1 MCWPWVMAG
10 CVLLGVTYFLGSDL
24 TFIRCPSAHLWGL
37 LITHRGAR
45 LRCGAAS
52 SGSFLLPYREKAG
65 AKRASL
71 GHRGHLSC
79 FPGRMAAPSG
89 IRGSFNE
96 PPRRLCALRR
106 SGVCRPSACF
116 TAFSCPC
123 TRLISAKHHAPHM
136 RQWLHQRGQ
145 ARAQCRSSG
154 GAGAGRDGW
163 DGRAEPGIAG
173 AAVSGDGAMRR
184 VPLIH
189 CNTERPCMADLRA
202 Y

>member
-1 MCWPWVMAG
+1 LTQTAALELHRRNRGATFLGSDLMH
-10 CVLLGVTYFLGSDL
+10 LLGVTPSWGQGHTFLGSDL
-24 TFIRCPSAHLWGL
+24 TLKRCPSAHLWGL
-37 LITHRGAR
+37 VITHPCAQ

-52 SGSFLLPYREKAG
+52 SWSFLLPYRGNAG

-123 TRLISAKHHAPHM
+123 TRLISRSTTRHLCVSGFINAAK
-136 RQWLHQRGQ
+136 RVLNVDQ
-145 ARAQCRSSG
+145 
-154 GAGAGRDGW
+154 
-163 DGRAEPGIAG
+163 
-173 AAVSGDGAMRR
+173 AAVLVLDETAGTVELNWEWLARQFR
-184 VPLIH
+184 V
-189 CNTERPCMADLRA
+189 TVR
-202 Y
+202 